1 MDSINLKSTFKK
13 KRVLSGVQ
21 PTGEL
26 HVGHY
31 LGVLKNF
38 VSLQKQYDCHFMIA
52 NLHSL
57 TAFYKN
63 YAKSHSFIANILC
76 DWLAVGIDPDQ
87 SVIFVQSEVSEH
99 AELNLILSM
108 MTPLSWLMRNP
119 AYKDKKEQTNQDVD
133 SYGFLGYPI
142 LQAADILLYQTDLV
156 PIGEDQLPHLELT
169 REVARRF
176 NHFYGSTFQI
186 PETQLSKFPKVLG
199 TDGRKMSKSY
209 NNTLGLADSEEAL
222 SKKIMKM
229 VTDPARVRKNDPGNP
244 EICPVY
250 SYYSFFSPQEKEVV
264 EKDCRSAKI
273 GCVECKSNIL
283 QKIKKDLQPFREKR
297 KELSSNPAMIQRL
310 LKEGNQ
316 RAKEIANETLKLV
329 KANMK
334 LNTNYSL
341 V

>member
-1 MDSINLKSTFKK
+1 MKDTTKK
-13 KRVLSGVQ
+13 KKVLSGIQ

-26 HVGHY
+26 HIGHY

-57 TAFYKN
+57 TVFYDD
-63 YAKSHSFIANILC
+63 YARSHSFIGNILC
-76 DWLAVGIDPDQ
+76 DWLAAGIDPDQ

-119 AYKDKKEQTNQDVD
+119 AYKDKKKYSDQDMD

-176 NHFYGSTFQI
+176 NHFYGPTFKI
-186 PETQLSKFPKVLG
+186 PEARLSKFPKVLG
-199 TDGRKMSKSY
+199 TDGKKMSKSY
-209 NNTLGLADSEEAL
+209 NNTLGLADSEEIL
-222 SKKIMKM
+222 STKIMKM

-250 SYYSFFSPQEKEVV
+250 GYYSFFSPQEKEVV

-283 QKIKKDLQPFREKR
+283 QKIKKELQPFREKR
-297 KELSSNPAMIQRL
+297 KELAFAPETIQKL
-310 LKEGNQ
+310 IKQGNQ
-316 RAKEIANETLKLV
+316 KAKEISNETLKRV
-329 KANMK
+329 KKNMK
-334 LNTNYSL
+334 FNTNYSL

>member
-1 MDSINLKSTFKK
+1 MKDTSKK
-13 KRVLSGVQ
+13 KKVLSGVQ

-26 HVGHY
+26 HIGHY

-38 VSLQKQYDCHFMIA
+38 VSLQEKYDCHFMIA

-57 TAFYKN
+57 TAFYDN

-76 DWLAVGIDPDQ
+76 DWLAAGIDPDQ

-119 AYKDKKEQTNQDVD
+119 TYKDKKEQTDQDID

-176 NHFYGSTFQI
+176 NHFYGTTFKI
-186 PETQLSKFPKVLG
+186 PEARLSESPKVSG

-209 NNTLGLADSEEAL
+209 NNTLGLASSEETL
-222 SKKIMKM
+222 SRKVMKM
-229 VTDPARVRKNDPGNP
+229 VTDPARVRRNDPGNP
-244 EICPVY
+244 EVCPVY
-250 SYYSFFSPQEKEVV
+250 SYYSFFSPDEKEVV

-283 QKIKKDLQPFREKR
+283 QKMKKHLQPFREKR
-297 KELSSNPAMIQRL
+297 KELSSNPAMIQRI
-310 LKEGNQ
+310 LKQGNQ
-316 RAKEIANETLKLV
+316 RAKEISGETLKRV

-334 LNTNYSL
+334 LDTNYKL
-341 V
+341 I